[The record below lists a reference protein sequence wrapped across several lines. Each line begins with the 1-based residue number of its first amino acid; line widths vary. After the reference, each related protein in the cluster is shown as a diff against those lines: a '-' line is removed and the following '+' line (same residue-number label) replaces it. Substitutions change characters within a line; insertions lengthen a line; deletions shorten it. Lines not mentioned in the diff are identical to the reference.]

1 MPAKA
6 IIKLDELERL
16 AGLQCTEV
24 EVAAYFRVSERAVK
38 MALAKPEFRQAWE
51 RGKHGGLI
59 SLRRA
64 QFQAAVEGKNPTML
78 IWMGKQ
84 LLGQRDLQAVELAGK
99 DGGPISTELTIRDLT
114 RDTKRPDGSTAPT
127 PTD

>member
-1 MPAKA
+1 M
-6 IIKLDELERL
+6 KLDELERL

-24 EVAAYFRVSERAVK
+24 EIAAYFRVSERAVK
-38 MALAKPEFRQAWE
+38 KALAKPEFREAWE
-51 RGKHGGLI
+51 RGKHTGLI

-84 LLGQRDLQAVELAGK
+84 LLGQRDIQAIEHSGP
-99 DGGPISTELTIRDLT
+99 DGGPIKGDYKLMDLMASFRKAASAT
-114 RDTKRPDGSTAPT
+114 SPDAAK
-127 PTD
+127 